1 MKMDWKM
8 DVEVIQRDGN
18 FIIMDDEFPIREYL
32 VIETRYY
39 KIYLHKV
46 YPPVFLQKKGVNKGR
61 CYCGVPGLKNCQ
73 VVRSPKGNL
82 VANAV
87 GAWGPVV
94 NATEEGVFHVLLS
107 PEETLRRGK
116 PTYVIH
122 HG

>member
-1 MKMDWKM
+1 MIEMKNGK
-8 DVEVIQRDGN
+8 

-94 NATEEGVFHVLLS
+94 NATEEGVFHVRLS

-116 PTYVIH
+116 PTYIICH
-122 HG
+122 ICQETF